1 MRVANSMSSP
11 PSSLIAVQRSPQRPC
26 YEIIGHTYTHTRGHA
41 HTPAGK
47 GKRMCGCLC
56 AVGCGWCGE
65 GGGGT
70 CNANSQHAAT
80 CRAHKSRATCLIP
93 GLFTRW
99 GIPWWGSGAGDGM
112 RTVWWQG
119 QGVRIGGAVGVGRW
133 VDEVALPGN
142 LNGGYM
148 SQRWRR
154 VFSLS
159 LFPHLKLWVVTLINS
174 IFGLEIKVTL

>member
-1 MRVANSMSSP
+1 MLRNYWTH
-11 PSSLIAVQRSPQRPC
+11 I
-26 YEIIGHTYTHTRGHA
+26 HTHARARTHTSGQREA
-41 HTPAGK
+41 HVWVFV
-47 GKRMCGCLC
+47 CG
-56 AVGCGWCGE
+56 VVVDGVE
-65 GGGGT
+65 KGGGGRT

-93 GLFTRW
+93 GLFPRW

-159 LFPHLKLWVVTLINS
+159 LFPHLKRWVVTLKKN
-174 IFGLEIKVTL
+174 TLSGDKFHIWSWN